1 MQWQTFVQD
10 FVHLECFNCIN
21 IFNGITFIT
30 NYYSPFNHQKI
41 IKNKFF
47 ARKVS
52 KHFTIQATRSLCNFS
67 IVVRQN
73 GHQTCHLLTTCP
85 FDYSGTH
92 EKEKKHFH
100 WASKLQRMQKK
111 IRLNVTKPI
120 EANSIQIAH
129 KVGWHVRHIV
139 LCHCHLFISMKHPCL
154 HPL

>member
-21 IFNGITFIT
+21 IFNGITIIT

-92 EKEKKHFH
+92 EKEKNISTEQ
-100 WASKLQRMQKK
+100 ASYKECKRRSVWMLLNQLRQIVSRLHIKLDGM
-111 IRLNVTKPI
+111 
-120 EANSIQIAH
+120 
-129 KVGWHVRHIV
+129 
-139 LCHCHLFISMKHPCL
+139 
-154 HPL
+154 